1 MTHDFLPRI
10 ETDIQPT
17 IHKIIGYRM
26 THLEPDPNEPPT
38 LISWHKV
45 EERPQTAITIHH
57 EVVSW

>member
-1 MTHDFLPRI
+1 MSDEFLPRI

-17 IHKIIGYRM
+17 LYKIMAYRM
-26 THLEPDPNEPPT
+26 MNLEPDPDERPV

-57 EVVSW
+57 EEVSW